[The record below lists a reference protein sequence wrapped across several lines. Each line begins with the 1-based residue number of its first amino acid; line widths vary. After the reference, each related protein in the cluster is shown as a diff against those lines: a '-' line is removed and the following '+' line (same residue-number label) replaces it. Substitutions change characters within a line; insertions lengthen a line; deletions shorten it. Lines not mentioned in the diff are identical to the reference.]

1 MQKMKEPIK
10 LDSLNLRLLTELEK
24 DSRAPL
30 SKIAKTIGTSKEVVH
45 YRFKKLLESG
55 FIKRFHPIIDYFS
68 LDYKCYRLI
77 INLHNLKYHI
87 RKNIIE
93 DLRSIKNI
101 DLNVYLLSNWDLE
114 INIWVKHTEEFY
126 SFYNEFIEKYSEYI
140 MEKNIYV
147 ITKIHSFSHAYLH
160 KYHHITTI
168 GEEKKKAEIDQTD
181 ESLLEMLEENPRTE
195 ILKIAE
201 KTKLSPSTAHYRI
214 KQLVSKKIL
223 KTCIP
228 IIDKSLLGYNSYRV
242 GIVLNNPAEKK
253 NLISHL
259 SSQKNITKITEL
271 IGRKDIDFEVDF
283 QKTAELDQFLETLRL
298 QAPYIKDFEVIN
310 ILMD

>member
-1 MQKMKEPIK
+1 MKDKFK
-10 LDSLNLRLLTELEK
+10 LDTLNLRLLTELEK
-24 DSRAPL
+24 DSRTPL
-30 SKIAKTIGTSKEVVH
+30 SRIAKTIGTSKEVVH

-68 LDYKCYRLI
+68 LDYKCYRLV

-87 RKNIIE
+87 RKTMID
-93 DLRSIKNI
+93 DLRQVQNI

-114 INIWVKHTEEFY
+114 INIWVQHTEEFY
-126 SFYNEFIEKYSEYI
+126 SFYNEFIEKYAEYI
-140 MEKNIYV
+140 MDKNLYV
-147 ITKIHSFSHAYLH
+147 ITKIHFFSHAYLH
-160 KYHHITTI
+160 KHHHTMTI
-168 GEEKKKAEIDQTD
+168 GEEKQKKEIDKTD
-181 ESLLEMLEENPRTE
+181 EAVLEILEENPRTE

-214 KQLVSKKIL
+214 KQLITNRIL

-242 GIVLNNPAEKK
+242 GIVLNNPSEKK

-271 IGRKDIDFEVDF
+271 IGRKDLDFEVDF
-283 QKTAELDQFLETLRL
+283 PTTAELDKFLEELRL

-310 ILMD
+310 ILVD